1 MSDNTVEIEQKDYT
15 ASSLATAAGVHFTHI
30 ARLCRDGKLDC
41 RKFGNYWVIPH
52 TVGAAFIAE
61 REKAKA
67 EKP

>member
-1 MSDNTVEIEQKDYT
+1 MATEQQDYT
-15 ASSLATAAGVHFTHI
+15 AFSLATATGLTFSYI